1 MVGLGPEIYYFE
13 TALSTRWIKF
23 LEEHLVMKKKLFY
36 FIFSVLVVLGLGSTS
51 AVATETPS
59 TSNSS
64 ATSVKT
70 VDYLAALNK
79 GANSINGSDVGEI
92 WQALALK
99 TSPIGLSEYQKNVTQ
114 KILSQSVS
122 DKLSG
127 TELEKTIIGVA
138 LIGENPADFQGQNLI
153 KKLTDEINTTSKIPF
168 FSEIY
173 AIIALSTNDYGE
185 VSAQTKAVLISDL
198 LKQQNSKDV
207 WEALSSPTD
216 STGMVLQ
223 ALAMNKTL
231 PNVQTAID
239 KAIAGVKKNYYNPA
253 TGDFIDPTSPFSKV
267 GNSNS
272 DAMLITGLAA
282 CGVDVGMGLTSGGVS
297 PIAALVGY
305 QTSTGEFKWQ
315 MDQEGSMAMATEQAV
330 YALDQY
336 DYFKNNKGSIFN
348 FKKAS
353 VTPVTPSEDNSD
365 KGGKANPIVIVVPQT
380 NSQTTPSS
388 PATTTTVVT
397 RTVVSKTQKN
407 NSKPSAKKNLKL
419 GKKTPVKV
427 IKNQKIKTRIGKLK
441 AGSYIYRNSRL
452 SYAAHYTKNYR
463 GAKYVTRRMMVRTR
477 TGKKAVFYYV
487 HNHYVSGWV
496 RSRYVN
502 FVK

>member
-1 MVGLGPEIYYFE
+1 
-13 TALSTRWIKF
+13 
-23 LEEHLVMKKKLFY
+23 MKKKLFY
-36 FIFSVLVVLGLGSTS
+36 FIFSMLVVLGLGSTA

-59 TSNSS
+59 ASNSS

-79 GANSINGSDVGEI
+79 GANNINGSDVGDV

-99 TSPIGLSEYQKNVTQ
+99 TSPIGLSQYQKSVT
-114 KILSQSVS
+114 KEILIKSAST
-122 DKLSG
+122 DLSG
-127 TELEKTIIGVA
+127 TELEKAIIGVA
-138 LIGENPADFQGQNLI
+138 LIGDDPTNFQGQNLI
-153 KKLTDEINTTSKIPF
+153 KKLTDEMNTTSKVSLFP
-168 FSEIY
+168 EIY

-185 VSAQTKAVLISDL
+185 ASDKTKAALVSDL
-198 LKQQNSKDV
+198 LSQQNSKGV
-207 WEALSSPTD
+207 WNSTD

-239 KAIAGVKKNYYNPA
+239 KAIDGVKKNCYDPA
-253 TGDFIDPTSPFSKV
+253 TGDFIDPTSSFSKV
-267 GNSNS
+267 ANSSS

-282 CGVDVGMGLTSGGVS
+282 CGADVGVGLTSGGVS

-305 QTSTGEFKWQ
+305 QKSTGEFKWQ
-315 MDQEGSMAMATEQAV
+315 MDQDGAIAMSTEQAV

-353 VTPVTPSEDNSD
+353 VTPVTPPEDNSN
-365 KGGKANPIVIVVPQT
+365 KGGESNPIVIVVPQA